1 MNIRCCTLLLLFAFF
16 GSSPNPARASVTQN
30 TQLPTAL
37 NATEPGKPTNSST
50 ATPSFPANDEEEN
63 RGGVKGKVTTSDG
76 QPAAS
81 VTVLVKGKGVLR
93 SILTEEDGTFS
104 LRSLPVGSYEV
115 EVSLTDFA
123 TTTQPFIV
131 ENKKVTTIAIQLQIS
146 GQKLQEVI
154 VTGGRNKFSRTSS
167 NYVAKMP
174 LKNMENPQA
183 YTTIT
188 KDLLAD
194 QLVFSVDDAI
204 RNATGIQK
212 MWDATGRSGDGGG
225 YYNSRGFIMQSQLR
239 NGIAGNVTSKI
250 DASNLE
256 RLEVIKGPSAT
267 LFGSILTSYGGLINR
282 VTKKPYASFGGEVTW
297 SAGNFGFNRVSADIN
312 PPLDSAKTV
321 LLRVNTAYLNEGSFQ
336 DNGFNKN
343 FAFAPSISYKIND
356 RLSFLFD
363 AEIYRGRNLGP
374 SIFFFPYGQTI
385 ASMGVSRADQLPLDY
400 KRAFFSDDLS
410 QQSANTNFFAQLQYQ
425 ISDKWS
431 TQTNVTV
438 TNSYSD
444 GPYPYF
450 YLLSNAAVTGNPSD
464 IGSDYISRNDQFTA
478 NSRDRMLEIQQNLNG
493 EFNTGALTH
502 RFVAGLDFFNH
513 NSNQLFSGGT
523 LDTIA
528 SHGDIPTY
536 RNLNRTSLE
545 NLYATKGVAFYYP
558 IDFIANTY
566 SAYAADVLNLR
577 DNLLVMAALRVDH
590 FVNQGNYD
598 PTTGTSSGGYHQTAF
613 SPKFGIVY
621 QPVKDK
627 LSLFANYQN
636 GFTNETGKDYRGK
649 VFKPEHA
656 NQAEAG
662 IKLDL
667 FDGKLA
673 STVSVYTI
681 KVNDIVRAYVPT
693 VPDPSLPTSPQIQD
707 GTQVSKGI
715 EAEVIANPIHG
726 LNIVAGFSYND
737 SKYEKA
743 DADVAGRRP
752 ATASSP
758 YTANWWISYRLPV
771 GSLKG
776 LGLGFGGNYASDNK
790 IVNSVS
796 QGVFILPAYTVLN
809 ASVFYEYAK
818 FRFAVKSDNF
828 TNQKY
833 WIGYTTLS
841 PQKLRSVVGSIS
853 FKF

>member
-1 MNIRCCTLLLLFAFF
+1 MKNSNYTFLILFALL
-16 GSSPNPARASVTQN
+16 SSSLHPARASDKQV
-30 TQLPTAL
+30 TQLPAAL
-37 NATEPGKPTNSST
+37 NTANAGTP
-50 ATPSFPANDEEEN
+50 ATPPTVSTGDEEDN
-63 RGGVKGKVTTSDG
+63 RGTVKGKVTTADG
-76 QPAAS
+76 QSAGS
-81 VTVLVKGKGVLR
+81 VTVVLKSKGIFR
-93 SILTEEDGTFS
+93 YTITEEDGSFT
-104 LRSLPVGSYEV
+104 LRNLPVGSYDLEI
-115 EVSLTDFA
+115 SLTGFA
-123 TTTQPFIV
+123 TTTQNITV
-131 ENKKVTTIAIQLQIS
+131 ENKKTTDITIRLQLS
-146 GQKLQEVI
+146 GQQLQEVV
-154 VTGGRNKFSRTSS
+154 VTGGHNKFSRSTS

-174 LKNMENPQA
+174 LKNMENPQV

-188 KDLLAD
+188 KDLMAD

-225 YYNSRGFIMQSQLR
+225 YYNSRGFILQSQLR

-267 LFGSILTSYGGLINR
+267 LFGSTLTSYGGLINR
-282 VTKKPYASFGGEVTW
+282 VTKKPYATFGGEVTW
-297 SAGNFGFNRVSADIN
+297 SGGNFGFNRVSADIN
-312 PPLDSAKTV
+312 TPLDSAKKV
-321 LLRVNTAYLNEGSFQ
+321 LLRVNTAYLDEGSFQ

-343 FAFAPSISYKIND
+343 FAFAPSLSYKIND
-356 RLSFLFD
+356 RLTFLFD
-363 AEIYRGRNLGP
+363 AEIYRGRNLGTP
-374 SIFFFPYGQTI
+374 IFFFPYGQTI
-385 ASMGVSRADQLPLDY
+385 ASMGVSRADQLPIDY
-400 KRAFFSDDLS
+400 KRSFFSDDLS
-410 QQSANTNFFAQLQYQ
+410 QQSANTNFFAQLQYR
-425 ISDKWS
+425 INDKWS

-444 GPYPYF
+444 GPSPYF
-450 YLLSNAAVTGNPSD
+450 YLLSNSAVTGNPSD

-493 EFNTGALTH
+493 EFNIGSLNN
-502 RFVAGLDFFNH
+502 RFVAGLDFFNQ

-536 RNLNRTSLE
+536 RDFNRTSLQ
-545 NLYATKGVAFYYP
+545 NLYATKGVDFYYP
-558 IDFIANTY
+558 VNFIANTY
-566 SAYAADVLNLR
+566 SAYAADVLNLT

-598 PTTGTSSGGYHQTAF
+598 PTTGTTSGGYNQTAF
-613 SPKFGIVY
+613 SPKFGIVF
-621 QPVKDK
+621 QPLKDR

-636 GFTNETGKDYRGK
+636 GFTNKTGTDYHGN

-667 FDGKLA
+667 FEGKLT
-673 STVSVYTI
+673 STISAYTI

-693 VPDPSLPTSPQIQD
+693 VPDPTLPTFPQIQD

-715 EAEVIANPIHG
+715 EAEVIASPIQG

-752 ATASSP
+752 GTASSP
-758 YTANWWISYRLPV
+758 YTANWWISYRLPAGTV
-771 GSLKG
+771 KG

-790 IVNSVS
+790 VINSVS
-796 QGVFILPAYTVLN
+796 QGVFTLPAYTVLN
-809 ASVFYEYAK
+809 ATIFYEYSK

-833 WIGYTTLS
+833 WIGYTTVN
-841 PQKLRSVVGSIS
+841 PQKLRSVAASIS